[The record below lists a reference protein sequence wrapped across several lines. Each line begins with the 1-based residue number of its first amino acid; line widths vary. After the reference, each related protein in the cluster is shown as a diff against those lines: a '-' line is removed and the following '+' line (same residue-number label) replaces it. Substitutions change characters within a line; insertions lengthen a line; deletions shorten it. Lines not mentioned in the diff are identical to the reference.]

1 MGMSE
6 QGGSQG
12 QGPIIDG
19 CESFL
24 ARAHGQEQEEEGSP
38 SEDPAAQ
45 GTMGELG
52 KDPQLDRALELLKSW
67 QVFKTLVAKND

>member
-1 MGMSE
+1 MPKPIKDN
-6 QGGSQG
+6 GG
-12 QGPIIDG
+12 
-19 CESFL
+19 E
-24 ARAHGQEQEEEGSP
+24 EQEEEGSP

-45 GTMGELG
+45 GTMGEIG